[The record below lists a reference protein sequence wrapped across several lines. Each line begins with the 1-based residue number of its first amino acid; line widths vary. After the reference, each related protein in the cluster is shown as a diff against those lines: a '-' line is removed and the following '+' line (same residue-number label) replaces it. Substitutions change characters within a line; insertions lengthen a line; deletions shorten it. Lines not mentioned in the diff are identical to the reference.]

1 MRLLAAISQH
11 GLGHLAQAAPVLNAL
26 RALQPDLQLTIWSG
40 LGRAA
45 LQSRIVGPFQ
55 HRADAADVG
64 LVMRDAMRVD
74 SAASHAAYLA
84 FHADWPARVSR
95 EAAWLRGQAFD
106 RVFADIAYL
115 PLAAAAQ
122 AGIAG
127 VAMCSLNW
135 ADIARAYLAELP
147 GMTQILAQAH
157 AAYAAADL
165 FLQPDPAMPMEDL
178 PQRRPISP
186 IAAQGRNR
194 RDELNRKLGLP
205 ADHKLVLLGFGGI
218 GYQGRGGLP
227 KLDATRWLTSDN
239 WPAEDRPDLIPFSR
253 CDVPFLDLLA
263 SCDLLVTKV
272 GYGSFVEANAHA
284 LPVLYLDRPDWPE
297 TPYLAGWLRQHGNA
311 IAIDETL
318 LFCDALGELMQSL
331 WRQPRKPATPTD
343 GAETAA
349 RHLLAGQG

>member
-26 RALQPDLQLTIWSG
+26 RALQPNLQLTIWSG
-40 LGRAA
+40 LDRGA
-45 LQSRIVGPFQ
+45 LQSRIAGPFE

-74 SAASHAAYLA
+74 TSASHAAYLA

-135 ADIARAYLAELP
+135 ADIARAYLADLP
-147 GMTQILAQAH
+147 GMTQILAQVH

-165 FLQPDPAMPMEDL
+165 FLQPLPAMPMEDL
-178 PQRRPISP
+178 PRRRPIAP
-186 IAAQGRNR
+186 IAALGRNR
-194 RDELNRKLGLP
+194 RAELNRNLGLP
-205 ADHKLVLLGFGGI
+205 ADRKLVLLGFGGI

-227 KLDATRWLTSDN
+227 KVDATLWLTPDN
-239 WPAEDRPDLIPFSR
+239 WPAEARPDLLAYGR
-253 CDVPFLDLLA
+253 CGLPFLDLLA

-284 LPVLYLDRPDWPE
+284 LPVLYVDRPDWPE

-311 IAIDETL
+311 KAIDEAS
-318 LFCDALGELMQSL
+318 LFSDALGELMHSL
-331 WRQPRKPATPTD
+331 WRQPRKPATPAD
-343 GAETAA
+343 GAEMAA
-349 RHLLAGQG
+349 RHLLAG

>member
-1 MRLLAAISQH
+1 MKLLAAISQH

-26 RALQPDLQLTIWSG
+26 RVLQPNLQLTIWSG
-40 LGRAA
+40 LDRAA
-45 LQSRIVGPFQ
+45 LQSRIAGPFE
-55 HRADAADVG
+55 HRPDAADVG
-64 LVMRDAMRVD
+64 LVMCDAMRVD
-74 SAASHAAYLA
+74 TSASHAAYRE
-84 FHADWPARVSR
+84 FHADWPARVAR
-95 EAAWLRGQAFD
+95 EATWLRSQAFD

-147 GMTQILAQAH
+147 GMTEILVQIH

-165 FLQPDPAMPMEDL
+165 FLQPEPAMPMEDL
-178 PQRRPISP
+178 PQRRPITS

-205 ADHKLVLLGFGGI
+205 ADHKMVLLGFGGI

-227 KLDATRWLTSDN
+227 EIDATQWLTPDN
-239 WPAEDRPDLIPFSR
+239 WPAENRPDIISFSR
-253 CDVPFLDLLA
+253 CGMPFLDLLA

-272 GYGSFVEANAHA
+272 GYGSFVEAVVHA
-284 LPVLYLDRPDWPE
+284 RPVLYLDRPDWPE
-297 TPYLAGWLRQHGNA
+297 TPYLAGWLQRHGNA
-311 IAIDETL
+311 MAIDEGL
-318 LFCDALGELMQSL
+318 LFSEALGELMQTL
-331 WRQPRKPATPTD
+331 WRQPRKPPTPAD
-343 GAETAA
+343 GAEAAA